1 MSIFS
6 ASGDRK
12 AAAYQL
18 ATLGQ
23 GQTAATSALQTSAD
37 RGAAAIRDGG
47 ANARAAYGAA
57 KPAML
62 ASLGEGYGAARGE
75 LAQIPTLFKPY
86 ADAGGKALGTYQDS
100 LGLNG
105 AGGNARATAAFKT
118 GPGYQWRA
126 DQAADQTARGANAA
140 GMLMSGNTLTALQD
154 RAYNLADQEYE
165 GWQDRLNGLVGTGMQ
180 ANGAMADGYRSL
192 ADLDWRYG
200 SAKAGVEGGH
210 ADDIAG
216 LSRWEGSETA
226 GIYGNLGNGLGNA
239 TLRFAEKNAE
249 AGAAGYRAKDEA
261 EKNRAN
267 LLLGIG
273 SSLASLGGTMYGA
286 QQLRK
291 PGATG

>member
-6 ASGDRK
+6 GSSGRK

-18 ATLGQ
+18 GTLGQ

-37 RGAAAIRDGG
+37 QGAAAIRDGG

-105 AGGNARATAAFKT
+105 AGGRDRALANFHA
-118 GPGYQWRA
+118 GPQYDWL
-126 DQAADQTARGANAA
+126 QAQSADQTMRGANAG
-140 GMLMSGNTLTALQD
+140 GMAFSGNAVTEIQN
-154 RAYNLADQEYE
+154 RAYRLAD
-165 GWQDRLNGLVGTGMQ
+165 GAWDKHIGNLRDLTGVGMQ

-216 LSRWEGSETA
+216 TYTNEGTA
-226 GIYGNLGNGLGNA
+226 LASLYGNTGSNLASVNS
-239 TLRFAEKNAE
+239 RFAEGIAN

-261 EKNRAN
+261 EKNKMN
-267 LLLGIG
+267 FILGVG
-273 SSLASLGGTMYGA
+273 SSLASLGGSMYGA
-286 QQLRK
+286 K
-291 PGATG
+291 KD

>member
-6 ASGDRK
+6 GSSGRK

-37 RGAAAIRDGG
+37 QGAAAIRDGG

-75 LAQIPTLFKPY
+75 LAQIPALFKPY

-105 AGGNARATAAFKT
+105 AGGNARATSAFKA

-216 LSRWEGSETA
+216 T
-226 GIYGNLGNGLGNA
+226 YGNEGTALASLYGNTGSNLASVNS
-239 TLRFAEKNAE
+239 RFAEGIAN

-261 EKNRAN
+261 EKNKMN
-267 LLLGIG
+267 FILGVG
-273 SSLASLGGTMYGA
+273 SSLASLGGSMAGA
-286 QQLRK
+286 K
-291 PGATG
+291 K